1 MYPQKEVINLDN
13 REKLKPTG
21 EIIRARRMELGLSR
35 PQFARKLGKSL
46 GSVKK
51 YECGTMDIPL
61 SVLVEICKVLDM
73 EVMFLR
79 GRDYK

>member
-1 MYPQKEVINLDN
+1 MEN
-13 REKLKPTG
+13 REILKSAG
-21 EIIRARRMELGLSR
+21 EMIRARRMELEMSQ
-35 PQFARKLGKSL
+35 PQFAQKLGKSL

-51 YECGTMDIPL
+51 YESGTMNIPF

-79 GRDYK
+79 GRD